1 MSGAAAAA
9 AAAAEHRRR
18 MQEEEER
25 MTGYNTNELDGWEF
39 KILRANVRKFKN
51 PQVIRQVCDEEA
63 KAGWE
68 MVEKFDDYRIRFKR
82 RTDKR
87 ANDQYLGSDPY
98 RTQVG
103 VSEGQIV
110 AIVLGIL
117 AVAGG
122 IAALIILGIRH

>member
-1 MSGAAAAA
+1 MSGGAAAA

-25 MTGYNTNELDGWEF
+25 MTGYNANEMDGWEF
-39 KILRANVRKFKN
+39 KIVRANTRKFKQA
-51 PQVIRQVCDEEA
+51 QVIRQVCEEEA

-87 ANDQYLGSDPY
+87 ANDQYLSIDPY

-103 VSEGQIV
+103 VSEGQIA
-110 AIVLGIL
+110 AIIFGIL

-122 IAALIILGIRH
+122 ITALIILGIRH